1 MASSSAA
8 EEVSPPPAPVAP
20 RQRCE
25 HGRQKNKWCKQC
37 AINAWERTR
46 KNQRLLRPP
55 PTILKS
61 ARQTSALYI
70 MENSRIPGEVKIGC
84 SNDVPKR
91 KKELEC
97 THNFRM
103 NVLAIF
109 PGKGY
114 LEREVHLQL
123 SHLRVAECAGTEW
136 FKCSLGKAVAVIN
149 QVMRRA

>member
-1 MASSSAA
+1 
-8 EEVSPPPAPVAP
+8 
-20 RQRCE
+20 
-25 HGRQKNKWCKQC
+25 
-37 AINAWERTR
+37 
-46 KNQRLLRPP
+46 
-55 PTILKS
+55 
-61 ARQTSALYI
+61 

-91 KKELEC
+91 KREFEA

-109 PGKGY
+109 PRKGY
-114 LEREVHLQL
+114 LERQVHLQL